1 MICCKN
7 VINVTPLLLKTYF
20 KLMLLGYSLT
30 LPFMSQIFLL
40 FIS

>member
-1 MICCKN
+1 MIYCKN
-7 VINVTPLLLKTYF
+7 VINVAPILLKTYF